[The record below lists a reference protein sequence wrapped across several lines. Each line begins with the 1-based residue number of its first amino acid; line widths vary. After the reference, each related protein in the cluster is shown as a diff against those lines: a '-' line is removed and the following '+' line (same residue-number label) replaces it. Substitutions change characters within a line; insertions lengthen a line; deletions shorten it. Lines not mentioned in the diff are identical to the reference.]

1 MVRFPRVSAAMN
13 SVKFNEDSRVKVP
26 VVLQLLRLGYSFLSR
41 DEWEKQREPRTN
53 ILRDVFAEA
62 YVKLNEGKTEADA
75 RHYIDT
81 VLVPVLDNDDLGRQ
95 FYRKL
100 EAQNT
105 GEVKIGYAIPTP
117 GGLGGR
123 RLHSRRTST
132 GCPPNLPNWMQK
144 SELRCPCCNSIL
156 PKINV

>member
-1 MVRFPRVSAAMN
+1 MVMFPCVNAAMN

-62 YVKLNEGKTEADA
+62 YVKLNAGKTETDA
-75 RHYIDT
+75 RHYIDN

-105 GEVKIGYAIPTP
+105 GEVKIGHAIPTP
-117 GGLGGR
+117 GSVGGR
-123 RLHSRRTST
+123 WLRSCRSST
-132 GCPPNLPNWMQK
+132 GCPPNLPIWMQK

-156 PKINV
+156 SQINV